1 MIQAYDLFKE
11 DERGTRIFV
20 ETVIGMHQAK
30 KRLMKLTSLKPG
42 KYRIYDPTEARFVEP
57 FIVPARLNSTAKQ
70 TSSQH

>member
-1 MIQAYDLFKE
+1 
-11 DERGTRIFV
+11 
-20 ETVIGMHQAK
+20 MHQAK

-57 FIVPARLNSTAKQ
+57 FIVPVRLNSTAKQ